1 MSLND
6 VHHLDVMV
14 SHANHYLDTKDAHV
28 NQDIGGWDGLDVVD
42 VDIVDLGIDDS
53 DAVGLGM
60 VDSGGVDLDTVDSDV
75 LSSNLNSMQFQEQ
88 RQSIYLLYSVWEE
101 NVIA

>member
-14 SHANHYLDTKDAHV
+14 SHANHYLDTKDAHE
-28 NQDIGGWDGLDVVD
+28 NQDIGGLDVVD
-42 VDIVDLGIDDS
+42 VDIVGLGIDDS

-60 VDSGGVDLDTVDSDV
+60 VDSGGVDLDTVGSDV
-75 LSSNLNSMQFQEQ
+75 LSSNLNLMQFQEQ
-88 RQSIYLLYSVWEE
+88 RQSIYRLYSVWKE
-101 NVIA
+101 NVVA